1 MMIHPTGQ
9 TYVTVGCIYF
19 LPTLGFPIVVI
30 ETMQIMQ
37 KCIPRTLNPHLLC
50 RWTIARQHATDIL
63 KLVIF
68 VEYVGIIEMR
78 TVFYFFAS
86 KYTAVCF
93 VEIP

>member
-19 LPTLGFPIVVI
+19 LPTLGFPVVVI
-30 ETMQIMQ
+30 RNYADHAKMYPAEIEPAPLVSLDNT
-37 KCIPRTLNPHLLC
+37 
-50 RWTIARQHATDIL
+50 RQHATDIL